1 MGRKSKKEIEEDKI
15 GQKLFDDWMDRL
27 GKHHAEQA
35 AEKAEREARREAR
48 RERARKRHEEQPIQQ
63 APKSNL
69 QYKLQRLRE
78 ALEQHEKPVVKKE
91 PVKRK
96 PSKKNI
102 LKARADLHDDNG
114 KRRIETEM
122 NVRKGLTHKEK
133 KGLKASLMKAIE
145 RHIDGSGLYVDLNG
159 NQTVSLI
166 IHDMGKYINPEDT
179 EMMKLLTKKTEA
191 PPKIPITSGVI
202 NTHDYGHIEP
212 FAGKGLRLHIK
223 THVTPNGRIL
233 VFDSSSDSSSSSSD
247 SDTDTDEEHLHPY
260 LRTIGH
266 GITDIINDTKA
277 GFNSVRRSLDK
288 SAENA
293 KRIKERRIKERQAQ
307 VSGGHFEKPHH

>member
-1 MGRKSKKEIEEDKI
+1 MGKKINYDHSEWMERIKKSRAEDEAEHAERMAKIKEIEN
-15 GQKLFDDWMDRL
+15 
-27 GKHHAEQA
+27 
-35 AEKAEREARREAR
+35 RRKAR
-48 RERARKRHEEQPIQQ
+48 RERIAKRHEEQPIQQ
-63 APKSNL
+63 APVSNL

-78 ALEQHEKPVVKKE
+78 ALEHNEKRVVKKE

-145 RHIDGSGLYVDLNG
+145 RHINGSGLYVDLNG

-166 IHDMGKYINPEDT
+166 IHDMGKYINPEDS
-179 EMMKLLTKKTEA
+179 EMLKMLTKKAEA
-191 PPKIPITSGVI
+191 PPVKPITSGVI
-202 NTHDYGHIEP
+202 DTTELHHVEP

-233 VFDSSSDSSSSSSD
+233 VFDTSSDESSSESESES
-247 SDTDTDEEHLHPY
+247 DTDEEHLHPY

-266 GITDIINDTKA
+266 GFGNIINDTKA
-277 GFNSVRRSLDK
+277 GFNSIKRSLNQ
-288 SAENA
+288 SAEISKKN
-293 KRIKERRIKERQAQ
+293 KERQMKAKEAK
-307 VSGGHFEKPHH
+307 VSGGHFEKPYH

>member
-1 MGRKSKKEIEEDKI
+1 
-15 GQKLFDDWMDRL
+15 
-27 GKHHAEQA
+27 
-35 AEKAEREARREAR
+35 
-48 RERARKRHEEQPIQQ
+48 
-63 APKSNL
+63 
-69 QYKLQRLRE
+69 
-78 ALEQHEKPVVKKE
+78 VKKE

-133 KGLKASLMKAIE
+133 KGLKASLLKAIDE
-145 RHIDGSGLYVDLNG
+145 HIKGSGLYVDLNG
-159 NQTVSLI
+159 NQTVSVI

-179 EMMKLLTKKTEA
+179 EMMRMLTKKAET
-191 PPKIPITSGVI
+191 PPNKPITSGI
-202 NTHDYGHIEP
+202 IDTHEYGHIEP
-212 FAGKGLRLHIK
+212 FGGKGLRLNIK
-223 THVTPNGRIL
+223 SHMTPNGRLL
-233 VFDSSSDSSSSSSD
+233 VFESSSDESDSSSD
-247 SDTDTDEEHLHPY
+247 DENNVFNGRGKGLMDLPN
-260 LRTIGH
+260 TI
-266 GITDIINDTKA
+266 KS
-277 GFNSVRRSLDK
+277 GFNSVTRSLDK